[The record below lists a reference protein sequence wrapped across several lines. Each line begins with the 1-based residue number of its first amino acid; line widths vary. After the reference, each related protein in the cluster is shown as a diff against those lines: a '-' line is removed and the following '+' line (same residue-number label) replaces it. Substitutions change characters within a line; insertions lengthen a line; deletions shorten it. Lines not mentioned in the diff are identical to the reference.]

1 MDYASPTSRAVLAGK
16 RRLNKYAVANPA
28 TRMRRK
34 ALLVVCGLLVGAVN
48 GLFGA
53 GGGMLAVPVLT
64 FAAGLNGKKAHAT
77 AIALIL
83 PLCLVSTVVYALNA
97 DIDAGT
103 LLPTAAGVLAGGV
116 LGAVALKKL
125 SVPALNFLFY
135 GLMLFAGIKMMV

>member
-1 MDYASPTSRAVLAGK
+1 MTEKLLFESGSVAKFAVDDPG
-16 RRLNKYAVANPA
+16 
-28 TRMRRK
+28 RRK
-34 ALLVVCGLLVGAVN
+34 ARRIVLALSGAAVGIVN

-135 GLMLFAGIKMMV
+135 GLMLFAGIKMMMK

>member
-1 MDYASPTSRAVLAGK
+1 MTEKLLFESGSVAKFAVDDPGRRKVRRIVLALSGA
-16 RRLNKYAVANPA
+16 AV
-28 TRMRRK
+28 
-34 ALLVVCGLLVGAVN
+34 GIVN

-135 GLMLFAGIKMMV
+135 GLMLFAGIKMIMR